1 MVEGHEYLTGIL
13 HCGFEPKSR
22 DLPTAEARRI
32 MRNAIVATTLL
43 LLFAIA
49 APSAAPLT
57 ALERQRLIAHL
68 DMTERWL
75 ADEVS
80 GLSPAQLAFKT
91 RPDAWNI
98 TQVVDHLVVVG
109 PIYWQDLQK
118 AMKGPASTRLKSDS
132 DEDILWY
139 GIDRTNRE
147 KAIPSEVPNG
157 QLTDV
162 RHGLDEIRKQHAQLR
177 QYIAT
182 TPDDLRGRVVERQGS
197 DAYQWALLISTH
209 EQRHILQIRE
219 IKSDRR
225 FPAR

>member
-1 MVEGHEYLTGIL
+1 M
-13 HCGFEPKSR
+13 R
-22 DLPTAEARRI
+22 TAG
-32 MRNAIVATTLL
+32 VAAMIA
-43 LLFAIA
+43 LLFAVD
-49 APSAAPLT
+49 APSAGPLT
-57 ALERQRLIAHL
+57 AIERQRLIAHL

-75 ADEVS
+75 VDEVS
-80 GLSPAQLAFKT
+80 SLSAAQLAFKP
-91 RPDAWNI
+91 RPDAWSI
-98 TQVVDHLVVVG
+98 IQVVDHLVVVG

-118 AMKGPASTRLKSDS
+118 ATQGPASKRLKSGT

-147 KAIPSEVPNG
+147 KAIPTEVPKG
-157 QLTDV
+157 QLTDL
-162 RHGLDEIRKQHAQLR
+162 RQGLDEIRKQHAQLR

-182 TPDDLRGRVVERQGS
+182 TSDDLRSRVVERQGS

-219 IKSDRR
+219 IKADRN